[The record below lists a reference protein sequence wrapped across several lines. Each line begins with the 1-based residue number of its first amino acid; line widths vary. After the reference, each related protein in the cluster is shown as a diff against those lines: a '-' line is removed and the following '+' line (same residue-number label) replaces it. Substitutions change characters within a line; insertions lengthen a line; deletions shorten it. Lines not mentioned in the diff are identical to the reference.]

1 MQNPFLFK
9 INIQKIREEHEN
21 HILEKI
27 KNIKDINLTERE
39 KRLIVF
45 EKEIISPT
53 YNISNIKDNP
63 YEGGKAR
70 DKQCKEKDKNSEKEL
85 IKKIYNNIIKKN
97 KFKINIQ
104 QLWEEKFKEK
114 KLIIN
119 ESNTKE
125 NLVDI
130 YYSNENYRINL
141 KEIREEENNKK
152 VDIQIYVN
160 NKHKDI
166 NSNSHI
172 LEYPKDKNSKECK
185 DPYINVENKEN
196 LSISLNDSSF
206 NKLEFSESSL
216 KAEIKEKKFNSLRAN
231 FYIKNKLYDIPLIES
246 TIMEF
251 YHPEKFKIDEDYFG
265 FLYPNNLETYS
276 ITKSGFLTKVNI
288 KNSNNFI
295 NSLGLHFCGK
305 QIKIEG
311 ELKRCAPSDFICKE
325 CMKKNKKIYN
335 IKINYFININ
345 GRLTKKNK
353 GSYHCFG
360 HFLCGNRIEDCIA
373 KFTCRAC
380 KMFDSY
386 SKYYL

>member
-1 MQNPFLFK
+1 MQKPLLFK

-39 KRLIVF
+39 KRLIVL

-70 DKQCKEKDKNSEKEL
+70 DKQCKEKDKNSEKKL
-85 IKKIYNNIIKKN
+85 IKKINNNIIKKN
-97 KFKINIQ
+97 IFKINIQ
-104 QLWEEKFKEK
+104 QLWEESNNEK
-114 KLIIN
+114 KLINN

-125 NLVDI
+125 NLFDI
-130 YYSNENYRINL
+130 YYSNKNYRINL
-141 KEIREEENNKK
+141 KEIRKEENNKK
-152 VDIQIYVN
+152 VDIQIYIN

-166 NSNSHI
+166 NSNINI
-172 LEYPKDKNSKECK
+172 LEYPKESK
-185 DPYINVENKEN
+185 DSYINVENKEN

-231 FYIKNKLYDIPLIES
+231 FYIKKKLYDIPLIES
-246 TIMEF
+246 TTMEL
-251 YHPEKFKIDEDYFG
+251 YLPEKYKIDQEYFG
-265 FLYPNNLETYS
+265 FLYPNNFETYC

-288 KNSNNFI
+288 KNCYNSI
-295 NSLGLHFCGK
+295 NSLGLQFCGK

-311 ELKRCAPSDFICKE
+311 ELKRCASNDFICKE

-335 IKINYFININ
+335 IKNNYFININ
-345 GRLTKKNK
+345 GRVTKINK

-360 HFLCGNRIEDCIA
+360 HFLCGTGIEDCISN
-373 KFTCRAC
+373 FTCKAC